1 MGCLSA
7 CWAGI
12 TPTLV
17 SQFIPVPQISGLR
30 YRAKVQSLLPAIES
44 SPPREFFLEFVQL
57 DTHFTFSEI
66 IHQCQDYFYV
76 RICVDFSGE
85 FGLLYLYTNTS
96 YLHPEHCFWCA
107 DSRQDVTSSIV
118 DVNTHSKILL
128 QASYQNMDA
137 TFVGLIFSVFDFNVK
152 TMTERK

>member
-85 FGLLYLYTNTS
+85 FGLLYLYLIHPIFIRNTAFGVQIHVRMS
-96 YLHPEHCFWCA
+96 RLRQYTLIRYAFKDLVIGQLSEHGRHLCR
-107 DSRQDVTSSIV
+107 S
-118 DVNTHSKILL
+118 HLL
-128 QASYQNMDA
+128 C
-137 TFVGLIFSVFDFNVK
+137 L
-152 TMTERK
+152 

>member
-1 MGCLSA
+1 MSLRVLGWYHSHPRITVHPSA
-7 CWAGI
+7 VDLR
-12 TPTLV
+12 TQV
-17 SQFIPVPQISGLR
+17 SR
-30 YRAKVQSLLPAIES
+30 QSLLPAIER
-44 SPPREFFLEFVQL
+44 SPSRELFFEFVQL

-107 DSRQDVTSSIV
+107 DLRQDVTSSIV
-118 DVNTHSKILL
+118 DVNTLRIQRSCYRPAIRTWTPPL
-128 QASYQNMDA
+128 
-137 TFVGLIFSVFDFNVK
+137 SVSSSLSL
-152 TMTERK
+152 TSTLRP

>member
-30 YRAKVQSLLPAIES
+30 YRAKVYYLQLKEVPPES
-44 SPPREFFLEFVQL
+44 FFFEFVQL

-107 DSRQDVTSSIV
+107 DLRQDVTSSIV
-118 DVNTHSKILL
+118 DVNTLRIQRSCYRPAIRTWTLPL
-128 QASYQNMDA
+128 
-137 TFVGLIFSVFDFNVK
+137 SVSSSLSL
-152 TMTERK
+152 TSTLRP

>member
-107 DSRQDVTSSIV
+107 DLRQDVTSSIV
-118 DVNTHSKILL
+118 DVNTLRIQRSCYRPAIRTWTPPL
-128 QASYQNMDA
+128 
-137 TFVGLIFSVFDFNVK
+137 SVSSSLSL
-152 TMTERK
+152 TSTLRP